1 MPDHGAF
8 VAEVRRVLE
17 RMPDRGLIIDVR
29 NNPGGLIWA
38 AERMLQLLTPS
49 PIQPT
54 RFSLPVSE
62 LTRHLANDDLA
73 GADLVPW
80 QLSIEEAVGTGEVV
94 LPACPAHR
102 RPAHATTW
110 ASATAVRS
118 CASPMPAPTPRA
130 TCSRPASSTTR
141 SAR

>member
-1 MPDHGAF
+1 MPDDGAF
-8 VAEVRRVLE
+8 VQEVSRVLE

-80 QLSIEEAVGTGEVV
+80 QLSIEEAVGTGE
-94 LPACPAHR
+94 AYS
-102 RPAHATTW
+102 RPVPLTDVRLTTTW

-118 CASPMPAPTPRA
+118 CASRMPAPIPRA